1 MVGEKSK
8 LVQQQ
13 QNRVELLYR
22 LLCAAGLGAVTGAA
36 AGYAAAAAAGEAGRL
51 QCEAAT
57 AIHVSSRGLNMDT
70 CTLLY

>member
-36 AGYAAAAAAGEAGRL
+36 AAGYAAAAAAGEAGRL

-57 AIHVSSRGLNMDT
+57 AIKSSLEG
-70 CTLLY
+70 

>member
-8 LVQQQ
+8 LVRQDI
-13 QNRVELLYR
+13 VELLYR

-36 AGYAAAAAAGEAGRL
+36 AGYAAAAAAGEAARL

-57 AIHVSSRGLNMDT
+57 AIKSSLEG
-70 CTLLY
+70 

>member
-1 MVGEKSK
+1 MR
-8 LVQQQ
+8 QQQ
-13 QNRVELLYR
+13 QDIVELLYR

-57 AIHVSSRGLNMDT
+57 AIKSSLEG
-70 CTLLY
+70 

>member
-8 LVQQQ
+8 LVRQDI
-13 QNRVELLYR
+13 VELLYR
-22 LLCAAGLGAVTGAA
+22 LLCAVGLGAVTGAA

-57 AIHVSSRGLNMDT
+57 AIKSSLEG
-70 CTLLY
+70 

>member
-1 MVGEKSK
+1 MQ
-8 LVQQQ
+8 LQ
-13 QNRVELLYR
+13 QNRVELLNR

-57 AIHVSSRGLNMDT
+57 AIYV
-70 CTLLY
+70 